1 VLYQSYRQAPEGWTT
16 LAIRPHGDPMRVAP
30 AVRSRVAKVDP
41 DQPLAEIKTLDRVM
55 TDDCLAARVKA
66 AE

>member
-1 VLYQSYRQAPEGWTT
+1 
-16 LAIRPHGDPMRVAP
+16 MRVAP